1 MKKVIKTILVLVFS
15 ITLYT
20 ISDELGK
27 LAIENNLYLTAD
39 LLVWAW
45 LLLGQIVV
53 LKTIWR

>member
-1 MKKVIKTILVLVFS
+1 MFS
-15 ITLYT
+15 VTLYT